1 MSTIVLNTLNYV
13 GEGIVNGISRFTEK
27 SAGVVAGF
35 RRLTASIGFTSAKTT
50 VKWKLVIPIVQTE
63 ADACAC
69 PGAVLQETYVDITV
83 RYDIK
88 ATQTQRDDTLAEIR
102 DLVQTTQFGDS
113 VAGLVLPS

>member
-1 MSTIVLNTLNYV
+1 MSNIVLNTLTYV

-35 RRLTASIGFTSAKTT
+35 RRLTESIGFTSAKTT
-50 VKWKLVIPIVQTE
+50 VKWKLVIPTVQTD

-88 ATQTQRDDTLAEIR
+88 ATQNQRDDTLAGIQ
-102 DLVQTTQFGDS
+102 DLVASTQFENS
-113 VAGLVLPS
+113 VANLILPS